1 MAVLLDL
8 HGYGP
13 SIMGGAGLT
22 IKAAL
27 VSLVVATALGMIGAG
42 AKLSPLGPVRV
53 AGNVYTTLIRGV
65 PDLVLMLLIFYG
77 GQMLVNQLAP
87 MLGHEDYVDIDPFLA
102 GVLTLGF
109 IYGAYM
115 SETFRGAILAVSR
128 GQLEAGRAFGMS
140 GVLVFRRILLPQMMR
155 HALPG
160 FGNNWLVLLKATA
173 LMSVIGMDDM
183 LRRASLAAGNT
194 HKPFTFYIAVG
205 LVYLA
210 MTSVSTLILAW
221 AERHYS
227 TGFRRRA

>member
-1 MAVLLDL
+1 MLLDL

-13 SIMGGAGLT
+13 SIMSGAVLT
-22 IKAAL
+22 VQAAL
-27 VSLVVATALGMIGAG
+27 VSLLVASALGMVGAG
-42 AKLSPLGPVRV
+42 AKLSPLGPVRI

-77 GQMLVNQLAP
+77 GQTLVNQLAAAV
-87 MLGHEDYVDIDPFLA
+87 GHEDYIDVNPFVA
-102 GVLTLGF
+102 GVLTLGV

-115 SETFRGAILAVSR
+115 TETFRGAILAVAR

-140 GVLVFRRILLPQMMR
+140 GALVFRRILMPQMMR

-183 LRRASLAAGNT
+183 LRKAGLAAGNT
-194 HKPFTFYIAVG
+194 HKPFTFYLAVA
-205 LVYLA
+205 LAYLA
-210 MTSVSTLILAW
+210 MTSVSSLVLAW
-221 AERHYS
+221 AEHRYS
-227 TGFRRRA
+227 TGFKSRA

>member
-1 MAVLLDL
+1 MLLDL
-8 HGYGP
+8 HGYGW
-13 SIMGGAGLT
+13 SIMSGAGLT
-22 IKAAL
+22 VRAAL
-27 VSLVVATALGMIGAG
+27 VSLLVATALGMVGAG
-42 AKLSPLGPVRV
+42 AKLSTLSPVRV

-65 PDLVLMLLIFYG
+65 PDLVLMLLIYYG
-77 GQMLVNQLAP
+77 GQTLVNQLAAS
-87 MLGHEDYVDIDPFLA
+87 LGHEDYVDVDPFIA

-115 SETFRGAILAVSR
+115 TETFRGAILAVAR

-140 GVLVFRRILLPQMMR
+140 GLLVFRRILLPQMMR

-183 LRRASLAAGNT
+183 LRKAGLAAGAT
-194 HKPFTFYIAVG
+194 HKPFTFYLAVG
-205 LVYLA
+205 LAYLA
-210 MTSVSTLILAW
+210 LTSISTVILVW

-227 TGFRRRA
+227 AGFGRRA